1 MAQLLVGIVVFAVV
15 FILKIIFGAAG
26 GALKAVESVSRDND
40 FSRYT
45 GAYGNNGGN
54 RNHTLIGNRSG
65 ASIIKEYR
73 ELYEDGE
80 ITYAEFEKKKN
91 DILNSSQI

>member
-1 MAQLLVGIVVFAVV
+1 MAQLLVGIVVFIVV
-15 FILKIIFGAAG
+15 FVLKIIFGAAG
-26 GALKAVESVSRDND
+26 GALKAVESVSRDDD
-40 FSRYT
+40 FGRYT
-45 GAYGNNGGN
+45 GGYGNTSRSSG
-54 RNHTLIGNRSG
+54 HTLIGNRSG